1 MRKWKKWFNAILS
14 IILLLTLFTTY
25 FIIYDYGKVTNY
37 LLNISTKN
45 WFFYFLT
52 TITIISG
59 LIGLFMLL
67 KAIFSPTL
75 KNYIVDKDETGQI
88 LITQNAL
95 TSNVESTLENFRQ
108 VKNSEVNVLVNKS
121 KSNEITADILCGV
134 YAGEDLATL
143 GAAIQRSVKDE
154 LEKFSGY
161 PVEAVKVEF
170 YNIKSETGKR
180 VV

>member
-1 MRKWKKWFNAILS
+1 
-14 IILLLTLFTTY
+14 
-25 FIIYDYGKVTNY
+25 
-37 LLNISTKN
+37 
-45 WFFYFLT
+45 
-52 TITIISG
+52 
-59 LIGLFMLL
+59 MLL

-154 LEKFSGY
+154 LEKFAGY